1 LANKIQKKT
10 EKKNK
15 QKYNSR
21 TLEYGLP
28 CHIRLY
34 VNYHTKKKKKY
45 KKIVSPRKNDFQEL
59 PSVCQ
64 VGVSS
69 RVLEN
74 IRVSKSVYQWAK
86 AKVVD

>member
-1 LANKIQKKT
+1 MVCLAILDFMLIT
-10 EKKNK
+10 I
-15 QKYNSR
+15 
-21 TLEYGLP
+21 L
-28 CHIRLY
+28 
-34 VNYHTKKKKKY
+34 KKKKY